1 MANITKFN
9 SGNPDEASGDE
20 PNAPTVRRTRA
31 GSEELVVRRMRLD
44 DYQRQILLFANG
56 RRSIDDIVAKVPIL
70 EENPDILIGMQD
82 AGLIELYDPELE
94 SAHQSQRTQL
104 PPKANEQRAPA
115 ATIQDPSPSAFA
127 GNSIAPEKLAE
138 TKRSMISELTKLLG
152 GESRSAVDRVEAVK
166 NEAELREL
174 TEKLTNLIKLYSGA
188 SNAERFASRF
198 PI

>member
-1 MANITKFN
+1 MANVTKFN
-9 SGNPDEASGDE
+9 SESPYGGAGDE
-20 PNAPTVRRTRA
+20 SNAPTVRRTRA

-44 DYQRQILLFANG
+44 EYQRQILLFANG
-56 RRSIDDIVAKVPIL
+56 RRSIDDIVAKVPVL

-94 SAHQSQRTQL
+94 SAFQSQQTQIT
-104 PPKANEQRAPA
+104 PKVTEQQAS
-115 ATIQDPSPSAFA
+115 ATTRQDLSSGAFA
-127 GNSIAPEKLAE
+127 GNPISPEKLAE

-152 GESRSAVDRVEAVK
+152 SESRSAVDRVEAVK
-166 NEAELREL
+166 NEAELKEL

-198 PI
+198 LI